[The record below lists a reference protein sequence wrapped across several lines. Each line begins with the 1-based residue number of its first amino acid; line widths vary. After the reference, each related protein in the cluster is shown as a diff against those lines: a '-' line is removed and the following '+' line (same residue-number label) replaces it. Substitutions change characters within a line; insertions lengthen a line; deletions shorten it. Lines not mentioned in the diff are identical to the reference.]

1 MLHFLK
7 CPALAETQGSIIIF
21 AAMELV
27 YKVDDIQQA
36 AATLW
41 NHIKDAKVF
50 AFTGQMGAGKT
61 TLIKALC
68 VEIGVKSAVSSPT
81 FSIINEYPSPNGP
94 VYHIDLYRCKNEDE
108 VIRAGVEDC
117 LYSGNT
123 CFVEWPS
130 IAEGI
135 FPKETI
141 GITITETDNNT
152 RQINVNRKLYAQTIF

>member
-1 MLHFLK
+1 MQSA
-7 CPALAETQGSIIIF
+7 ALLFQLLMNTSR
-21 AAMELV
+21 
-27 YKVDDIQQA
+27 
-36 AATLW
+36 
-41 NHIKDAKVF
+41 H
-50 AFTGQMGAGKT
+50 MG
-61 TLIKALC
+61 L
-68 VEIGVKSAVSSPT
+68 
-81 FSIINEYPSPNGP
+81 

-152 RQINVNRKLYAQTIF
+152 RKINVNRKLYAQTIF